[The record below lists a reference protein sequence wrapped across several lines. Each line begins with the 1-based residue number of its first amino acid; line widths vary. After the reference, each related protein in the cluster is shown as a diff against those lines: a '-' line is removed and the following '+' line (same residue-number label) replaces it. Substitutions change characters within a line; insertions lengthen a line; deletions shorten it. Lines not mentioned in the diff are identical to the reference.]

1 MVGVLDSGVGGL
13 SVWKEL
19 IETLPNEKYVYVAD
33 SGHCPYG
40 PRAKSYII
48 ERTFKISEFLIEKG
62 ADIIV
67 VACNTATAAAI
78 ESLRSNFDIPFVGM
92 EPAIKPAALHS
103 ETGVIAVL
111 ATQGTFKGELY
122 IGTLNRF
129 ASGIKV
135 IETVGTGLV
144 ELVEKMEWDT
154 PEAEALLRKYIE
166 PVMAAGADHLV
177 LGCTHYPFLTGAI
190 EKIVEGKMKII
201 NPAPAVARRAKAVM
215 DELVH
220 RNIYREECDL
230 FYTTGSNIQV
240 LDSIVESIMAK
251 SSRKEFGKYNCAT
264 IKL

>member
-78 ESLRSNFDIPFVGM
+78 ESLRSNFDIP
-92 EPAIKPAALHS
+92 S
-103 ETGVIAVL
+103 GVIAVL

-215 DELVH
+215 NGLVH
-220 RNIYREECDL
+220 RNIYREDCDL

-240 LDSIVESIMAK
+240 LDSIVGSIMAK
-251 SSRKEFGKYNCAT
+251 SSRKGFGKYNCTT